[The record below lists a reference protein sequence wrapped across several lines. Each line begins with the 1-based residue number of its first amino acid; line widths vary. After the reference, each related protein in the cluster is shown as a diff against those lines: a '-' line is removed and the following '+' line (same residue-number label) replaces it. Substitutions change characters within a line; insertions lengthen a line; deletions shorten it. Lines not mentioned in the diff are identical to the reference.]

1 MVDVLTEILI
11 TRPKNVVSKYA
22 ANPDSVPEWYVN
34 IKSVEW
40 ETPKP
45 LSLGSRIKF
54 QAQFLGRQL
63 VYTYEIVELNPGE
76 KLVMSTSEGPFPMET
91 TYTWET
97 VGNEYT
103 LMKLRNRGN
112 PTGFSKLFSP
122 IMEFAIR
129 RANKKDLLRLKHI
142 LEK

>member
-11 TRPKNVVSKYA
+11 TRPKDVVSEYA
-22 ANPDSVPEWYVN
+22 ANPDSAPEWYVN
-34 IKSVEW
+34 IKSVQW

-45 LSLGSRIKF
+45 LSLGSKVKF

-76 KLVMSTSEGPFPMET
+76 KLVMSTSEGPFSMET

-97 VGNEYT
+97 VGNGYI

-112 PTGFSKLFSP
+112 PSGFSKLFSP
-122 IMEFAIR
+122 FMEFAIR